1 MMVPFLFALLAL
13 EPFSMDWRGG
23 SGGPADVSFLLQA
36 PAGKDGF
43 VTLKDGHLADGKGRR
58 FRIWGINIT
67 AAATLPSRQDAP
79 AVAAHLARFGLNCV
93 RFHFL
98 DRTAPNGLVDNS
110 RNDTRA
116 LDPKQLDRLD
126 FFIAELKKRGIYS
139 NLNLN
144 VGRTYKAGD
153 GVRDYEIIGFGKAL
167 TYFDERLL
175 ELQREYARQLLT
187 HRNPYTNAEYRH
199 EPAVAIVELVN
210 ENSIIESWVANRL
223 EGKLERRGAGAW
235 SDIPAGYERALTEKY
250 QAWLRAQGKPPLP
263 RLARDE
269 IAKAPAERF
278 RTELAFYMEMEEGYF
293 RAMRS
298 FLKDELGVK
307 ALVVATS
314 DHNHGISGYPLLH
327 SAAKMDVVDGHVYW
341 QHPRYLDDPATGKRT
356 GFEIG
361 NTPMVKDPLH
371 STVVEL
377 SRSAVAGKPY
387 TVSEV
392 NHPFPAEHAC
402 EGIPILAA
410 YGAFQDWDGIFWYTL
425 AHADPSQ
432 WESRMPGHFD
442 FRPDPVKMTQLAAG
456 ALVFLRGDVA
466 AARRTVE
473 RSYTLEQVQESLRL
487 PARSERP
494 YFTPGFPLSVP
505 LQHGSRIGSFDRAQA
520 GTFPP
525 AAVGAIAS
533 DTGELAWNGEAGLV
547 TVEAA
552 RAQSLVGFVG
562 RKVLRNLA
570 VALENRFCAVT
581 LASLDGQP
589 LARSSRML
597 LSAAASAAN
606 TGMQWNAKRTSLT
619 DWGKAPTAVEPVSGT
634 VTVRNLE
641 RAREVRVTAL
651 DGAGRP
657 IGEGTAAKKTATGW
671 EFKIGTPVTPWYA
684 MEVKR

>member
-1 MMVPFLFALLAL
+1 
-13 EPFSMDWRGG
+13 
-23 SGGPADVSFLLQA
+23 VSFLLQA

-43 VTLKDGHLADGKGRR
+43 VTVKDGHLADGKGHR

-67 AAATLPSRQDAP
+67 AAATVPSRKDAP
-79 AVAAHLARFGLNCV
+79 ALAAHLARFGLNCV

-144 VGRTYKAGD
+144 VGRVYKAGD
-153 GVRDYEIIGFGKAL
+153 GVRDHEIIGFAKAM

-187 HRNPYTNAEYRH
+187 HRNPYTKTEYRN

-210 ENSIIESWVANRL
+210 ENSIIESWSANRL
-223 EGKLERRGAGAW
+223 QGKLARRGASAW
-235 SDIPAGYERALTEKY
+235 SDIPATYERALTEEY
-250 QAWLRAQGKPPLP
+250 HAWLKARGKQPVP
-263 RLARDE
+263 RLSRDE
-269 IAKAPAERF
+269 FATAPAERF
-278 RTELAFYMEMEEGYF
+278 RTELAFYMEMEEGYY

-307 ALVVATS
+307 GLVVATS
-314 DHNHGISGYPLLH
+314 DHNHGMSGYPLLH

-341 QHPRYLDDPATGKRT
+341 QHPRYLEDKATGKRT

-456 ALVFLRGDVA
+456 ALVFLRQDVA

-473 RSYTLEQVQESLRL
+473 RSYTLEQVQESLRM
-487 PARSERP
+487 ARTERP

-505 LQHGSRIGSFDRAQA
+505 LRHASRIRSFDRAQA
-520 GTFPP
+520 GAFPG
-525 AAVGAIAS
+525 AAAGPVTS
-533 DTGELAWNGEAGLV
+533 DTGELTWDGQAGVV
-547 TVEAA
+547 TVEAP
-552 RAQSLVGFVG
+552 RSQSVVGFAG
-562 RKVLRNLA
+562 RKALRNLA
-570 VALENRFCAVT
+570 VEVENRFCAVT
-581 LASLDGQP
+581 LASLDGEA
-589 LARSSRML
+589 LGRSGRML
-597 LSAAASAAN
+597 LSAAGAAAN
-606 TGMQWNAKRTSLT
+606 TGMQWNEKRTSLT
-619 DWGKAPTAVEPVSGT
+619 DWGKAPTVIEAVRGV
-634 VTVRNLE
+634 VRLRNLE
-641 RAREVRVTAL
+641 RAREVRVVAL

-657 IGEGTAAKKTATGW
+657 LGEVPAKKTNEGW
-671 EFKIGTPVTPWYA
+671 EFAVGTPVTTWYA
-684 MEVKR
+684 LEVKR